1 MLPGA
6 GMPSGAPGGGD
17 TAGGAIAGM
26 GGSFTIPTITL
37 PDNIP
42 TGDLMGAMF
51 SGMQN
56 AVKGAIE
63 SAIVE
68 MGKSVLRSLLDSAS
82 DGGFGDFDM
91 MDALED
97 AYGAGAADDL
107 VCDIFSN
114 VGINCDGDLTD
125 PAILLSLIH
134 I

>member
-1 MLPGA
+1 MPSFSPSALKGMGTGGTSPSIESASAMLPGA
-6 GMPSGAPGGGD
+6 GMPSGSPGGGS
-17 TAGGAIAGM
+17 TAGGAIASM
-26 GGSFTIPTITL
+26 GAAFKIPTITL

-51 SGMQN
+51 SGMAG
-56 AVKGAIE
+56 AVKQAIE

-68 MGKSVLRSLLDSAS
+68 MGKSVLRRLLDSAS

-97 AYGAGAADDL
+97 AY
-107 VCDIFSN
+107 
-114 VGINCDGDLTD
+114 
-125 PAILLSLIH
+125 LSLIH